1 MRLGVVLT
9 PDGWDGRARA
19 AEQAGLDC
27 VLVRETALA
36 AALAAVTSDLR
47 VLVEIPVGSHP
58 VGLAEE
64 LAVCDLLLQGRLT
77 AVLAEDDPET
87 CEVLEQAL
95 AGRRFRH
102 DGPRWTFPREG
113 TIVVTPAPAQVALPV
128 WPAGAVTVRPARLET
143 PGDVDRIVAEL
154 RGLDTGLCV
163 LELESEDAIRL
174 AGTRVR
180 PQLQGIDLPPDL
192 VASWD

>member
-1 MRLGVVLT
+1 MPAGI
-9 PDGWDGRARA
+9 ARPSA
-19 AEQAGLDC
+19 AERAGLDC
-27 VLVRETALA
+27 VLVRETAVA
-36 AALAAVTSDLR
+36 AALAAVTSDIR

-77 AVLAEDDPET
+77 AILTGDDEETRDVLG
-87 CEVLEQAL
+87 QAL
-95 AGRRFRH
+95 GGRRFRH
-102 DGPRWTFPREG
+102 DGARWQFPREG
-113 TIVVTPAPAQVALPV
+113 TIVVTPAPAQIALPV

-143 PGDVDRIVAEL
+143 PEDVERTVAEL
-154 RGLDTGLCV
+154 RDLDTGLCV
-163 LELESEDAIRL
+163 LELEGEDAIRL

-180 PQLQGIDLPPDL
+180 PQLQGNELPPDL